1 MSSLNAERNPVDVL
15 AEEFAGRL
23 RRGERPSLGE
33 YTEKYPQHAEQIRK
47 VFPALVM
54 MEQLKPVAGDLTGDL
69 GSAPPE
75 EPVAQECL
83 GDYRIVREVG
93 RGAMGV
99 VYEAEQLSLGRRV
112 ALKVLASVALRSA
125 TAIER
130 FQREAMAAAR
140 LHHTNIVPVFGVGES
155 DGVRFYVMQ
164 FIRGEGVDK
173 VLADVRRLR
182 KLSAGTVDGE
192 ASVAHSLVRGRF
204 TADATLSTEK
214 PGARS
219 CLAASATVAELQS
232 PVPLSSSALSEGS
245 QDDYY
250 RAIARIGVQAA
261 DALAYAHRQHIVH
274 RDIKPSNLLLDLQ
287 GTLWITDFGLA
298 KAEGSGDLTQS
309 GDIVG
314 TLRYMAPERFDG
326 RTLPQSD
333 IYALGVTLYE
343 MLTLQPAF
351 DASEKAALI
360 ARVYQEQPTP
370 PRKIDPAIPRDLET
384 VVQKCLAKEPEHRY
398 KTAEALAE
406 DLRRFLADR
415 PILARQT
422 SVREQAWRWCRRN
435 PALAS
440 LVAAVAFLVS
450 LVAVISTIAS
460 LQLQWQL
467 RQVEIAE
474 QKEKDANRLAL
485 AKLWDSYLSQAR
497 ANRMTGRPGQRFA
510 TLRAI
515 QEAMKLPLPEGRSL
529 DELRT
534 EATAALCLPDLEVE
548 REWNLGVTGLTA
560 FAIADSFERYAYAD
574 KDGNVSIRRL
584 NDHAELCPRLPGEGP
599 LAGYDT
605 LRFSPDGRFL
615 VQHCQ
620 SAAGWRIRLWKLDG
634 GEPVV
639 TLTATSER
647 CVWEFSADSRQ
658 VAVPHGKD
666 REVWIHDTETGREL
680 RRFRFQDGP
689 GQQLR
694 WNPRRPLLAAHT
706 STGWQTIDV
715 ETGKIVAQATVPG
728 GCDFLAWHPEGR
740 LLACASYADGTY
752 MITIWDTQTEQL
764 ATPPLK
770 GFTSGGIVFRFNHAG
785 DLLLSNDW
793 NQIWRLWDV
802 RTGRQLLTQPGIST
816 YFSFRS
822 DDGLFGPDVDEA
834 GTVRLFRLRRGNE
847 FVTLL
852 HRRSPGTGTYGAC
865 AVLDAEGRLLAVDTN
880 EGVALVDVLRGE
892 EVQLLRR
899 AGSRPLR
906 FEARGEA
913 LWTYGPDGVL
923 RWPIQID
930 PTDRNKRRVATEQRV
945 ASTTS
950 TEAVFGSTPDMNII
964 AIPIPYE
971 NRGAVLWQRAANRK
985 LPLGPQYD
993 VRCCA
998 VSSDG
1003 RWVATGSHWFREGS
1017 GVKIWDAQN
1026 GEHVADLPIAS
1037 GLCAARFSPDSKW
1050 LLTSGGGARIWRT
1063 GTWQE
1068 GPALGGPSSFG
1079 NFGSFTPEADLLA
1092 LEDVPSVVRLVRTA
1106 TGKEVARL
1114 TAPEQTRL
1122 GQVCFTPDGSRLI
1135 TWGEERRALHIFD
1148 LHAIRRGLREIG
1160 LDWSDEPLPAPSN
1173 AAAKAEPLDIR
1184 VVLP

>member
-1 MSSLNAERNPVDVL
+1 MFSSNAERNPVDVL

-54 MEQLKPVAGDLTGDL
+54 MEQLKPAAGDLTGDL

-75 EPVAQECL
+75 EPVTRECL

-99 VYEAEQLSLGRRV
+99 VYEAEQLSLGRHV

-164 FIRGEGVDK
+164 FIRGEGIDK

-182 KLSAGTVDGE
+182 KLSAGTIDGE
-192 ASVAHSLVRGRF
+192 PSIAQSLVRGRF

-214 PGARS
+214 SGARS
-219 CLAASATVAELQS
+219 CLAASATVAEPPS
-232 PVPLSSSALSEGS
+232 AVPLSSSALSEGS

-250 RAIARIGVQAA
+250 RAIARIEVQAA
-261 DALAYAHRQHIVH
+261 DALGYAHRQRIVH

-298 KAEGSGDLTQS
+298 KAEGLGDLTQS

-326 RTLPQSD
+326 RSLPQSD

-360 ARVYQEQPTP
+360 ARVYREQPTP
-370 PRKIDPAIPRDLET
+370 PRKIDRAIPRDLET

-440 LVAAVAFLVS
+440 LVAAVVFLLS
-450 LVAVISTIAS
+450 LVAVISTAAS
-460 LQLQWQL
+460 IKLGSRLQ
-467 RQVEIAE
+467 QVH
-474 QKEKDANRLAL
+474 DANQEAQ

-515 QEAMKLPLPEGRSL
+515 QEAMKLPLPDGRSL

-534 EATAALCLPDLEVE
+534 EAIAALCLPDLEVE
-548 REWNLGVTGLTA
+548 REWKLHVMGQSGLT
-560 FAIADSFERYAYAD
+560 IADTFERYAYAD
-574 KDGNVSIRRL
+574 KDGNVSVRRL
-584 NDHAELCPRLPGEGP
+584 DDHTELYRLPGEGSDWY
-599 LAGYDT
+599 LET
-605 LRFSPDGRFL
+605 LPFSPDGRFQ
-615 VQHCQ
+615 VQRCK
-620 SAAGWRIRLWKLDG
+620 SDAGWQCQLWKLDG
-634 GEPVV
+634 AEQRRVLSASN
-639 TLTATSER
+639 TWTWA
-647 CVWEFSADSRQ
+647 FSPDSRQ
-658 VAVPHGKD
+658 IAIIQGKD
-666 REVWIHDTETGREL
+666 RAIRVHDTDSGHEL
-680 RRFRFQDGP
+680 RRFRFQHEP
-689 GQQLR
+689 GSMLR
-694 WNPRRPLLAAHT
+694 WNPRRPLLAEAT
-706 STGWQTIDV
+706 SSGWRTINT
-715 ETGKIVAQATVPG
+715 ETGEVVGEEASGIAG
-728 GCDFLAWHPEGR
+728 FIRLAWHPEGR
-740 LLACASYADGTY
+740 LLAMANDATRQ
-752 MITIWDTQTEQL
+752 ITIWDTQTRQRVL
-764 ATPPLK
+764 PPLE
-770 GFTSGGIVFRFNHAG
+770 GHRHRGIVLRFNHAG

-793 NQIWRLWDV
+793 TWIWRMWDV
-802 RTGRQLLTQPGIST
+802 RTGKQVLTQPGQGCLC
-816 YFSFRS
+816 FRP
-822 DDGLFGPDVDEA
+822 DDSLVGADIDENSR
-834 GTVRLFRLRRGNE
+834 VRLFRLRSGRE
-847 FVTLL
+847 FRTLV
-852 HRRSPGTGTYGAC
+852 HRTLVHQQSPRTGEYGRS
-865 AVLDAEGRLLAVDTN
+865 VLDPEGRLLAVETR
-880 EGVALVDVLRGE
+880 EGVALVDVMRGE
-892 EVQLLRR
+892 EVELLPRP
-899 AGSRPLR
+899 GNRPLR
-906 FEARGEA
+906 FEACGEA
-913 LWTYGPDGVL
+913 LWTYGRNGVC
-923 RWPIQID
+923 RWPIQTD
-930 PTDRNKRRVATEQRV
+930 SADRNKRRVGPARCMV
-945 ASTTS
+945 SNTS
-950 TEAVFGSTPDMNII
+950 WDVFGSTPEMNIV
-964 AIPIPYE
+964 AIPNYDQ
-971 NRGAVLWQRAANRK
+971 GALLWQRAANHT
-985 LPLGPQYD
+985 LPLGPQVD
-993 VRCCA
+993 VRYCA
-998 VSSDG
+998 VSPDG
-1003 RWVATGSHWFREGS
+1003 RWVATGSHNWEG
-1017 GVKIWDAQN
+1017 GVKVWDAQS
-1026 GEHVADLPIAS
+1026 GQHVADLPITS
-1037 GLCAARFSPDSKW
+1037 HSDVQFSPDSKW
-1050 LLTSGGGARIWRT
+1050 LLTSGGGARIWRA

-1068 GPALGGPSSFG
+1068 GPVLGGPTSLSSVGAFTREG
-1079 NFGSFTPEADLLA
+1079 NLLA
-1092 LEDVPSVVRLVRTA
+1092 LEDVPSVVRLVWTA

-1122 GQVCFTPDGSRLI
+1122 TEMCFTPDSSQLI
-1135 TWGEERRALHIFD
+1135 TRGVESGALHIFD

-1160 LDWSDEPLPAPSN
+1160 LDWSDEPLPAPRI
-1173 AAAKAEPLDIR
+1173 AAAKVEPLDIR
-1184 VVLP
+1184 VVQP